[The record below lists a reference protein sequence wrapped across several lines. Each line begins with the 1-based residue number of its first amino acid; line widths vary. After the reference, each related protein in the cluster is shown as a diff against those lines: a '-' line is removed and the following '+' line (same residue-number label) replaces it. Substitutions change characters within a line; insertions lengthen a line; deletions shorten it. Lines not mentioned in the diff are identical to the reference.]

1 MIMQGSSQ
9 ELRASRFPRGHR
21 RRGDSDSE
29 DDDFTSDHTSG
40 PDYDS
45 AGDEVNDR
53 ILQALERL
61 HQDMKSVLRRLSS
74 MEEAVMSRQVSS
86 RLLYVF
92 SDTVFENPQCEHCL
106 YQNLVITITYFA
118 PQNHNFLF
126 WKPHRYDLISLV
138 LEFLHLQSF
147 TVICKKYTEFQ
158 CCMFLR
164 Q

>member
-1 MIMQGSSQ
+1 MESDKAIVIMIMLGSSQ

-74 MEEAVMSRQVSS
+74 MEEAVMSQQVGS

-106 YQNLVITITYFA
+106 YQNLVITITYFH
-118 PQNHNFLF
+118 PKTIIFSSGNLIDMTLF
-126 WKPHRYDLISLV
+126 PWSLSFCIYKV
-138 LEFLHLQSF
+138 LL
-147 TVICKKYTEFQ
+147 
-158 CCMFLR
+158 
-164 Q
+164 

>member
-1 MIMQGSSQ
+1 MIMLGSSQ

-74 MEEAVMSRQVSS
+74 MEEAVMSQQVGS

-106 YQNLVITITYFA
+106 YQNLVITITYFH
-118 PQNHNFLF
+118 PKTIIFSSGNLIDMTLF
-126 WKPHRYDLISLV
+126 PWSLSFCIYKV
-138 LEFLHLQSF
+138 LL
-147 TVICKKYTEFQ
+147 
-158 CCMFLR
+158 
-164 Q
+164 

>member
-74 MEEAVMSRQVSS
+74 MEEAVMSRQVGS
-86 RLLYVF
+86 RLLYLF
-92 SDTVFENPQCEHCL
+92 SATVFENPQCEHCL
-106 YQNLVITITYFA
+106 YHNLVITITSLHPNTIIFSSGNLINMTLL
-118 PQNHNFLF
+118 PWCLSGCINKFL
-126 WKPHRYDLISLV
+126 L
-138 LEFLHLQSF
+138 
-147 TVICKKYTEFQ
+147 
-158 CCMFLR
+158 
-164 Q
+164 

>member
-1 MIMQGSSQ
+1 MENDKAIVMIMQGSSQ
-9 ELRASRFPRGHR
+9 ELRAIRFPRGHR

-74 MEEAVMSRQVSS
+74 MEEAVTSQQVGSQYWS
-86 RLLYVF
+86 MYFLTLFLKMHNVKTVYTTTSLL
-92 SDTVFENPQCEHCL
+92 
-106 YQNLVITITYFA
+106 
-118 PQNHNFLF
+118 
-126 WKPHRYDLISLV
+126 
-138 LEFLHLQSF
+138 
-147 TVICKKYTEFQ
+147 
-158 CCMFLR
+158 
-164 Q
+164 

>member
-1 MIMQGSSQ
+1 MESDKAIVIMIMQGSSQ

-74 MEEAVMSRQVSS
+74 MEEAVMSRQVGS
-86 RLLYVF
+86 RLLYLF
-92 SDTVFENPQCEHCL
+92 SATVFENP
-106 YQNLVITITYFA
+106 
-118 PQNHNFLF
+118 
-126 WKPHRYDLISLV
+126 
-138 LEFLHLQSF
+138 
-147 TVICKKYTEFQ
+147 
-158 CCMFLR
+158 
-164 Q
+164 

>member
-1 MIMQGSSQ
+1 MESDKAVVIMIMQGSSQ

-61 HQDMKSVLRRLSS
+61 HQDMKSVLRRLNS
-74 MEEAVMSRQVSS
+74 MEEAVMSRQVGS
-86 RLLYVF
+86 RLLYLF
-92 SDTVFENPQCEHCL
+92 SATVYTCL
-106 YQNLVITITYFA
+106 VCVQR
-118 PQNHNFLF
+118 LF
-126 WKPHRYDLISLV
+126 RPSRSMHFGDVSETNGR
-138 LEFLHLQSF
+138 ETPRQS
-147 TVICKKYTEFQ
+147 
-158 CCMFLR
+158 R
-164 Q
+164 SAHA

>member
-74 MEEAVMSRQVSS
+74 MEEAVIARQVGSC
-86 RLLYVF
+86 LVYMF
-92 SDTVFENPQCEHCL
+92 SNTFFENPQCEHCL
-106 YQNLVITITYFA
+106 YHNLVIMITYFA
-118 PQNHNFLF
+118 PENRNFF
-126 WKPHRYDLISLV
+126 SWKPH
-138 LEFLHLQSF
+138 
-147 TVICKKYTEFQ
+147 
-158 CCMFLR
+158 
-164 Q
+164 